1 MAKVIY
7 DMYKETNVSS
17 KSYGHV
23 FGRLVHTETVD
34 TKKLSRHIMEHG
46 SPYTEDIV
54 LGVLTKAEGC
64 ILEMLLESKKVK
76 ITGLGTLYLMA
87 ENKKGGE
94 LNVDDFNPK
103 TSFKGLHIRFLP
115 DSTTED
121 NLTSREMLSK
131 AQFIFVDDLVRESAI
146 HREKPDDEGGGDDG
160 NG

>member
-7 DMYKETNVSS
+7 DMYKDTNMSS

-23 FGRLVHTETVD
+23 FGRVVHVETMN
-34 TKKLSRHIMEHG
+34 TKALSRHIMEHG
-46 SPYTEDIV
+46 SPYTEDVV
-54 LGVLTKAEGC
+54 LGVLTKAESC
-64 ILEMLLESKKVK
+64 IIEMLLQSKKVK
-76 ITGLGTLYLMA
+76 LDGLGTLYLMA

-94 LNVDDFNPK
+94 TTIDDFNPK

-131 AQFIFVDDLVRESAI
+131 AQFIFVDDLVREKAI
-146 HREKPDDEGGGDDG
+146 HREKEEPDPEPEP
-160 NG
+160 

>member
-7 DMYKETNVSS
+7 DMYKDNNVSS

-34 TKKLSRHIMEHG
+34 TRKLSRHIKEHG
-46 SPYTEDIV
+46 SPYTEDVV
-54 LGVLTKAEGC
+54 LGVLTKAESC

-76 ITGLGTLYLMA
+76 IDGLGTLYLMA

-94 LNVDDFNPK
+94 LTIEEFNPK
-103 TSFKGLHIRFLP
+103 TSLRGLHIRFLP

-121 NLTSREMLSK
+121 NLTSREMLAK
-131 AQFIFVDDLVRESAI
+131 AQFIHVDELVREKAI
-146 HREKPDDEGGGDDG
+146 HREKEDDEEPEP
-160 NG
+160 

>member
-1 MAKVIY
+1 
-7 DMYKETNVSS
+7 MYKDTNISS

-23 FGRLVHTETVD
+23 FGRVVHTETVD
-34 TKKLSRHIMEHG
+34 TRKLSRHIKEHG
-46 SPYTEDIV
+46 SPYTEDVV
-54 LGVLTKAEGC
+54 LGVLTKAESC

-76 ITGLGTLYLMA
+76 IDGLGTLYLMA

-94 LNVDDFNPK
+94 VKTEDFNPK
-103 TSFKGLHIRFLP
+103 TSLKGLHIRFLP

-146 HREKPDDEGGGDDG
+146 HREKAEPDDDGGDGGDGG